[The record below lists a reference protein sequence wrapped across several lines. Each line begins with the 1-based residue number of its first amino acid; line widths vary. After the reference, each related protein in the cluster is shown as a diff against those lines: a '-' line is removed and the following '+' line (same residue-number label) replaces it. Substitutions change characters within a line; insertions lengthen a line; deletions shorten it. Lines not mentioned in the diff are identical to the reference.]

1 MVSKELHLELIS
13 QSYDEG
19 AGDAGL
25 QGLSTR
31 QLSRRQL
38 AQWLDAEI
46 ISENLLN
53 ACYAGYLLGWHTARK
68 VKK

>member
-1 MVSKELHLELIS
+1 MQSKDFHLELIS
-13 QSYDEG
+13 KSYDLGVEDL
-19 AGDAGL
+19 AVNV
-25 QGLSTR
+25 
-31 QLSRRQL
+31 QLSRKHL
-38 AQWLDAEI
+38 ANWLDAEI